1 MAGFFLENEFDP
13 LFGSNLCNVFF
24 FAAERAR
31 YADIRC
37 SANFK
42 LVLSNNLKKNDN
54 ANWNNYTQKIDHED
68 NERLTHAEILK
79 SKIDL
84 WLDF

>member
-1 MAGFFLENEFDP
+1 MAGFFLENKFDS

-24 FAAERAR
+24 FAAEPAR

-37 SANFK
+37 STNFK

-68 NERLTHAEILK
+68 N
-79 SKIDL
+79 
-84 WLDF
+84 

>member
-13 LFGSNLCNVFF
+13 LFGSNLCNVFFF

-42 LVLSNNLKKNDN
+42 LVLSNN
-54 ANWNNYTQKIDHED
+54 
-68 NERLTHAEILK
+68 
-79 SKIDL
+79 
-84 WLDF
+84 

>member
-42 LVLSNNLKKNDN
+42 LVLSNNLKK
-54 ANWNNYTQKIDHED
+54 K
-68 NERLTHAEILK
+68 R
-79 SKIDL
+79 
-84 WLDF
+84 